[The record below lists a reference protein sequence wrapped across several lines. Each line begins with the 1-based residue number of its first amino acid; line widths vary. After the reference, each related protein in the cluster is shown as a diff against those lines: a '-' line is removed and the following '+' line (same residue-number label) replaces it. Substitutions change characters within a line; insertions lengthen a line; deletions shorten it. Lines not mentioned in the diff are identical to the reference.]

1 MNTSLWLTTAV
12 IILNSLAAVAG
23 AASPWGSN
31 YFPNVTLTTSE
42 GNTVRFFDDL
52 IKDRIVAINFIY
64 TSCPD
69 TCPLETAQL
78 VKVQNIMGDRVGK
91 DVFFYSITIDPEH
104 DTPAV
109 LQEYKERFG
118 ADWTFLT
125 GENGDITSLRR
136 KMGLYIEEIQDGSN
150 NHNVSMIIGNQAT
163 GRWMKRSPFENP
175 YVMADQIG
183 NWLDGW
189 KAPPRGQSYASA
201 PKLRSMPPGEHLYRT
216 RCATCHTLTGQEEP
230 DALGPDLLGV
240 TRQREMEWLLNWLR
254 APDQMLA
261 SQDPIAMA
269 LYEKYNQLAMPNM
282 RLNQQ
287 EAVDLIDYL
296 DDETQRLTGNSEPY
310 KESRF
315 PAPGC
320 AGRRPRSTAYNERSA
335 LLVPLASL
343 DLPNQGLR
351 VACGSQESAARLLAE
366 ARIAN
371 QSKPSGDVV
380 AIMNA
385 RVLEAHPRAKVNA
398 GYMTLVNVGSEEVT
412 LVKVESEAFRNVEV
426 HEMAMVDGLMEMKR
440 IAYTSIPANGQ
451 TQLEPGGKHLMLLD
465 PLAQLPAGRNVDMTL
480 TFKSGRQQEVSFE
493 VESR

>member
-1 MNTSLWLTTAV
+1 
-12 IILNSLAAVAG
+12 
-23 AASPWGSN
+23 
-31 YFPNVTLTTSE
+31 
-42 GNTVRFFDDL
+42 
-52 IKDRIVAINFIY
+52 
-64 TSCPD
+64 
-69 TCPLETAQL
+69 
-78 VKVQNIMGDRVGK
+78 
-91 DVFFYSITIDPEH
+91 
-104 DTPAV
+104 
-109 LQEYKERFG
+109 
-118 ADWTFLT
+118 
-125 GENGDITSLRR
+125 
-136 KMGLYIEEIQDGSN
+136 
-150 NHNVSMIIGNQAT
+150 
-163 GRWMKRSPFENP
+163 
-175 YVMADQIG
+175 VMADQIG

-240 TRQREMEWLLNWLR
+240 TRQRELGWLLNWLR

-296 DDETQRLTGNSEPY
+296 DDETQRLTGDFEH
-310 KESRF
+310 
-315 PAPGC
+315 
-320 AGRRPRSTAYNERSA
+320 
-335 LLVPLASL
+335 
-343 DLPNQGLR
+343 NQK
-351 VACGSQESAARLLAE
+351 SAARLLAE

-398 GYMTLVNVGSEEVT
+398 GYMTLVNVGPEEVT

-465 PLAQLPAGRNVDMTL
+465 PLAHLPAGRNVDMTL
-480 TFKSGRQQEVSFE
+480 TFKSGRQQKVSFE